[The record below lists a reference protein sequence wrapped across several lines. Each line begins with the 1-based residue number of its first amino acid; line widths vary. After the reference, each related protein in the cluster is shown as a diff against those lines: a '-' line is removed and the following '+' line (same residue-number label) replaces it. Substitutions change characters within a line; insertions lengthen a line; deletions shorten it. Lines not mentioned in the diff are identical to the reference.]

1 MKCRDAEARY
11 QELVGLRKSGKL
23 TQEEWEQQLKA
34 LMLQDVKGRY
44 WTIGAQTGKWYYY
57 DGTRWAE
64 ATPDDGAFAEVGSI
78 ATQPTPPVAA
88 PPSTSV
94 LLCPHC
100 GFENLAGRSLC
111 SRCGR
116 DMSKAA
122 QERETPSKSVR
133 LCPVC
138 GAALDPETMQCRT
151 CAKSLVGTTSGASSH
166 IVKPRTGE
174 VVLRKDSS
182 PGFLDVSTGSGRHGD
197 ERELRALNLVS
208 CFKFLGGAGLIIGL
222 VSGVFYGAI
231 RDIGPALNS
240 YPLLQG
246 LRGRWIGGMMF
257 GLIGAG
263 GIGLLSGLY
272 GVLLGFLYNLLAII
286 FGGIRIKVF
295 RVPSA

>member
-1 MKCRDAEARY
+1 MRCRDAEARY
-11 QELVGLRKSGKL
+11 QELVAQRKSGKL
-23 TQEEWEQQLKA
+23 TQDEWEQQLKA

-44 WTIGAQTGKWYYY
+44 WTIGAQTGRWYYY
-57 DGTRWAE
+57 DGTRWTE
-64 ATPDDGAFAEVGSI
+64 ATPDDGVFTESGPI
-78 ATQPTPPVAA
+78 AAQPTPPA
-88 PPSTSV
+88 PTPATTGA

-116 DMSKAA
+116 DMGRAS
-122 QERETPSKSVR
+122 QERETPSRSVR

-138 GAALDPETMQCRT
+138 GAALDPGTMQCHT
-151 CAKSLVGTTSGASSH
+151 CARNLIGTDAPSSQMQ
-166 IVKPRTGE
+166 KPRTGE

-231 RDIGPALNS
+231 REIGPALNS
-240 YPLLQG
+240 YPVVQE

-257 GLIGAG
+257 GLMGAG